1 MKLLAFFGFPEVDEA
16 CRRRKKVAVV
26 VVVVVTVVVV
36 VVSQQ
41 LPKTLLFKNSMVL
54 DPFSWRCPSRE
65 QTSFKY

>member
-26 VVVVVTVVVV
+26 VVVVTVVV